1 VSMPTSLIYPSP
13 PYPLVTVSLFSTSV
27 TLLLYVS
34 TFAPFFLDS
43 TYKWY
48 HVCLSVSDL
57 LHSVWQSLGHPC
69 CCKWYCSFFY
79 GWVIIHCIHVPHLF
93 HPFLHWWTF
102 GFVPVLTI
110 VKSCCSECWLHVSF
124 GIMVFFGYM
133 FRIGIAG
140 SYGTSIF
147 SFFKEPLYCY
157 GTVRNLPSGY
167 TDLHF
172 HQ

>member
-1 VSMPTSLIYPSP
+1 MSMPTSLIYPSP

-93 HPFLHWWTF
+93 HPFLRWWTF
-102 GFVPVLTI
+102 GCVHVLTI
-110 VKSCCSECWLHVSF
+110 VSPAAVSAGCMCLLELWF
-124 GIMVFFGYM
+124 SLGICLGLGLLGHMVLLFLAF
-133 FRIGIAG
+133 
-140 SYGTSIF
+140 
-147 SFFKEPLYCY
+147 L
-157 GTVRNLPSGY
+157 RNLY
-167 TDLHF
+167 TVMG
-172 HQ
+172 Q